1 MIQACDQLPP
11 ADVGAHAAGL
21 ARCTVI
27 READA
32 AAGDRCMEAPAC
44 SVARVGGT
52 HIAVVAAVRGARDTR
67 PGHAD
72 VVGRTGIAVLAGRA
86 VRHRHVDA
94 RARRGIALAGLVT
107 LIERRTHHRR
117 AAAAGAGVTDAIVL
131 GAGARVVAGHSKGVP
146 GHRCGGARRV
156 RRTRA
161 WIHARW
167 GLCPTGPREL
177 PCVARRRDR
186 GCCCARPPT
195 GAPGG
200 LRFRRGRAHRR
211 GGDYFAGAL
220 LTAIGAHAQQS
231 GRIRNRCVRS
241 LADQR
246 EAFEGRGGALV

>member
-1 MIQACDQLPP
+1 MIQACHQLPP
-11 ADVGAHAAGL
+11 ADVGAHAPGL

-32 AAGDRCMEAPAC
+32 AAGDRCMEAPAR
-44 SVARVGGT
+44 SVAGVGGT

-186 GCCCARPPT
+186 GWLRSAAYRRARWPTIPPWSRAST
-195 GAPGG
+195 RRRL
-200 LRFRRGRAHRR
+200 LRRRPTHRDRRACP
-211 GGDYFAGAL
+211 
-220 LTAIGAHAQQS
+220 T
-231 GRIRNRCVRS
+231 VRTHS
-241 LADQR
+241 KPLYPIAC
-246 EAFEGRGGALV
+246 GPT